1 MTETPLDHDPL
12 VDELP
17 SRYIVGIDLGTTNC
31 AVTYIDTEESPWQ
44 IRVFPIQ
51 QVVAPNEVEARD
63 TLPSFHYQPTS
74 VEVVGKAIALP
85 WQTKSRGYTVG
96 VFAQE
101 GGTKTSGR
109 VISSAKSWLSH
120 AGVDRT
126 ANILPWH
133 GADDV
138 ERYSPVEVSASYL
151 QHIREAWDSAFQH
164 CPLAEQDIV
173 ITLPA
178 SFDEVAR
185 ELTVKAA
192 AQANLSRVVL
202 IEEPQ
207 AAFYAWVH
215 KHASDWESQ
224 VSPGQKI
231 LVCDIGGGTSD
242 FTLIRV
248 RRSDPQDDAGSK
260 VQFHRI
266 AVGDH
271 LILGG
276 DNLDLTL
283 AKFVEPKISKG
294 KKLSSRQWDMLLSRC
309 RHVKE
314 QFLSDNPPEKITVNL
329 PGEGT
334 KLIGGGLHADV
345 SSGEVHELLI
355 DGFLPEVSLN
365 AKPSRKQSGF
375 QEFGLPYASDAGIT
389 RYLAAFLLAHRNS
402 DGQAG
407 EDSRESDAKPDI
419 VLFNGGFFESPQ
431 LRQRI
436 VKAITDWF
444 RDGSDWQPQI
454 LDNDRLDL
462 AVARGAAYY
471 GMVRRGEG
479 VRIAAS
485 LARSYYIGVQDSDAN
500 QSAVCLV
507 PGNAEPGQSV
517 KLDRRFT
524 LAISQP
530 VEFPIFVSST
540 RLTDAP
546 GSVVPVDLE
555 QMRAMPP
562 IRTVLRIGRQRR
574 SEDISVQLHVQLTE
588 IGTIELS
595 CQQVDSGR
603 SWRLQFDIR
612 NATQT
617 DVAMH
622 QATGETEGFIDDS
635 TWSQCESMIRG
646 VFGEEGNEKPGTLTK
661 QLNDALGSHRDEWPM
676 SLLRRIW
683 ESLMELESGRR
694 KSASHEARW
703 LNLLGFALRPGFGM
717 AVDDWRVTET
727 WRHVRGK
734 LSHRSA
740 NIQAES
746 LILWRRLAG
755 GLSAGQQLAIAEP
768 YVSALRGLHRQS
780 TTGKASSST
789 LKPEETAEVW
799 RLLGSLELLSMTQK
813 ITLGKMIVDL
823 LPKRRYASVR
833 EPMVWALGRLGQ
845 RMPMYGPLNSIVP
858 PETTEK
864 WLRTIST
871 QSQLGAIDHL
881 AVMQICRRT
890 GDRHRD
896 VSESTRNEIAGWLE
910 EHNANPHLVM
920 LVQEVGELDQQ
931 EQGAVFGE
939 ALPQGLR
946 IQ

>member
-1 MTETPLDHDPL
+1 MTENEFEHDPL
-12 VDELP
+12 IDELP

-31 AVTYIDTEESPWQ
+31 AVTYIDTEETPWQ
-44 IRVFPIQ
+44 IRVFPIK

-63 TLPSFHYQPTS
+63 TLPSFHYQPTP
-74 VEVVGKAIALP
+74 VEASGNAISLP
-85 WQTKSRGYTVG
+85 WQNKSKSHAVG

-120 AGVDRT
+120 SGVDRT

-151 QHIREAWDSAFQH
+151 QHIREAWDFHFKES
-164 CPLAEQDIV
+164 PLAEQDIV

-178 SFDEVAR
+178 SFDEIAR
-185 ELTVKAA
+185 ELTVEAA
-192 AQANLSRVVL
+192 AQAKLSRVVL

-215 KHASDWESQ
+215 KHTDDWESH

-248 RRSDPQDDAGSK
+248 RKSDTQENQGAK

-266 AVGDH
+266 AVGEH

-314 QFLSDNPPEKITVNL
+314 QFLSDNPPESVTVNL

-334 KLIGGGLHADV
+334 KLIGGGLHAEV
-345 SSGEVHELLI
+345 TASEVHELLI
-355 DGFLPEVSLN
+355 DGFLPEVGLD

-389 RYLAAFLLAHRNS
+389 RYLAAFLQAHRNTDDQS
-402 DGQAG
+402 N
-407 EDSRESDAKPDI
+407 EDSANDARPDI

-436 VKAITDWF
+436 VSAITDWF
-444 RDGSDWQPQI
+444 REDTDWQPQI

-485 LARSYYIGVQDSDAN
+485 LARTYYIGVQDENEN
-500 QSAVCLV
+500 QSALCLV
-507 PGNAEPGQSV
+507 PGNAEPGQDV
-517 KLDRRFT
+517 TLDRTFT

-546 GSVVPVDLE
+546 GTVVPVDFE

-574 SEDISVQLHVQLTE
+574 SEDVSVRLHVQLTE

-595 CQQVDSGR
+595 CKQLDSDQ

-617 DVAMH
+617 DVATH
-622 QATGETEGFIDDS
+622 EAVGEMEGFIDDA
-635 TWSQCESMIRG
+635 TWKQCESVIRG
-646 VFGEEGNEKPGTLTK
+646 VFGDEGSEKPGTLAK
-661 QLNDALGSHRDEWPM
+661 QLNDVLGSNRSEWPM
-676 SLLRRIW
+676 STLRRIW
-683 ESLMELESGRR
+683 ESLMEVESGRR
-694 KSASHEARW
+694 KSSSHEARW
-703 LNLLGFALRPGFGM
+703 LNLLGFSLRPGFGM

-727 WRHVRGK
+727 WRNIRGK
-734 LSHRSA
+734 LVHRSA

-768 YVSALRGLHRQS
+768 YVSSIRALHRQS
-780 TTGKASSST
+780 TTGKASSSN

-799 RLLGSLELLSMTQK
+799 RLLGSLELLSLTQK
-813 ITLGKMIVDL
+813 ITLGNVIVDL
-823 LPKRRYASVR
+823 LPKRRYAAVR

-845 RMPMYGPLNSIVP
+845 RTPMYGPLNTIVP
-858 PETTEK
+858 SESAIK
-864 WLRTIST
+864 WVRAIS
-871 QSQLGAIDHL
+871 SQNDIRSIDHL
-881 AVMQICRRT
+881 AAMQICRRT

-896 VSESTRNEIAGWLE
+896 VGESTRIEIAEWLE
-910 EHNANPHLVM
+910 ANKASAHLVS
-920 LVQEVGELDQQ
+920 LIREVGELDQQ

-939 ALPQGLR
+939 SLPQGLR
-946 IQ
+946 L